1 MCSRYIFRT
10 TIPELKTLLDDSQRH
25 NIPIHEG
32 DIHPKDL
39 TLGLIL
45 QGGVKKTVLMRW
57 GYQSTTPSGLIIN
70 ARSETIQKKPIF
82 SSDFK
87 YRRCL
92 LPMAGFYEWDFKK
105 NLYLFS
111 PKVADAYLCGIFHPV
126 DDDFFHFVV
135 LTRPAA
141 GTPAS
146 VHNRMPVILPNS
158 QTDQWL
164 FDINAAHELLYGEPY
179 LLEKNCLEKYE
190 QLDFLS

>member
-1 MCSRYIFRT
+1 MCGNF
-10 TIPELKTLLDDSQRH
+10 
-25 NIPIHEG
+25 
-32 DIHPKDL
+32 
-39 TLGLIL
+39 IL
-45 QGGVKKTVLMRW
+45 
-57 GYQSTTPSGLIIN
+57 
-70 ARSETIQKKPIF
+70 
-82 SSDFK
+82 
-87 YRRCL
+87 
-92 LPMAGFYEWDFKK
+92 DFKK